1 MILLINFFF
10 IKDFF
15 DTLRNKVDLYFTE
28 KEKNETN
35 NDKWLGIIDKMK
47 SIENFTYER
56 LPTNINKI
64 NSEVLDEI
72 RNNIQQFENQIN
84 NLNSNS
90 TEEQATALKDSKV

>member
-1 MILLINFFF
+1 LILLINFFF